1 MLIMELFNFIDRGA
15 GGVIVIIFHPMKLHC
30 ALAAIVI
37 YAVISLIRVSLA
49 LLSTTNAIYFSSKG
63 AICYM
68 PIASPGSIR
77 GPHPPRFVPY
87 PINPGTA
94 MFLPETVAL
103 RFNIV
108 KQIEYYF
115 SFVV

>member
-1 MLIMELFNFIDRGA
+1 MYLHFITFAVCSGCYSNLCCYKSDTCFTCLIINHQCHLFFKQRYLNRTLQF
-15 GGVIVIIFHPMKLHC
+15 L
-30 ALAAIVI
+30 
-37 YAVISLIRVSLA
+37 
-49 LLSTTNAIYFSSKG
+49 G